1 MIDIKDSRAK
11 IDDIDEKMVALFRER
26 MAVAKDIAEYKKS
39 LGRATLDE
47 SRERALLTRV
57 SEMAGEELSSYSRV
71 LYSMIMEIS
80 KSYQHGIIYPDSELN
95 EMVDEALSNTGKLF
109 PPIASV
115 ACQGVEGAYSQIAAT
130 RFFKV
135 PNIIYYE
142 NFENVFEAVE
152 NGSCQYGVLPI
163 ENSTAGSVKMTYDL
177 MIKHDFYIVRSLRLK
192 IDHNLLAKNGTKLS
206 DIKEIFSHEQAI
218 NQSTEYIKK
227 NLPGVKVTVVKNT
240 AMAAKMVAESD
251 RTDVACLSSRSCAN
265 LYNLNIID
273 KCIQDKENNYTRFIC
288 FTKKLEIYPGA
299 DRTSFMMVIDHKP
312 GALYRVMSRFY
323 ALNIN
328 LLKIES
334 RPIPERDFEFMFYF
348 DVEASV
354 YSPEFKIL
362 LSEFSHQSE
371 EFKYLGTYNEMV

>member
-130 RFFKV
+130 RIFKV
-135 PNIIYYE
+135 PNITYYE

-240 AMAAKMVAESD
+240 AVAAKMVAESD

-265 LYNLNIID
+265 LYSLNIID

-371 EFKYLGTYNEMV
+371 EFKYLGTYNEIV

>member
-130 RFFKV
+130 RIFKV

-227 NLPGVKVTVVKNT
+227 YLPGVKVTVVKNT

>member
-1 MIDIKDSRAK
+1 
-11 IDDIDEKMVALFRER
+11 
-26 MAVAKDIAEYKKS
+26 
-39 LGRATLDE
+39 
-47 SRERALLTRV
+47 
-57 SEMAGEELSSYSRV
+57 
-71 LYSMIMEIS
+71 
-80 KSYQHGIIYPDSELN
+80 
-95 EMVDEALSNTGKLF
+95 
-109 PPIASV
+109 
-115 ACQGVEGAYSQIAAT
+115 
-130 RFFKV
+130 
-135 PNIIYYE
+135 
-142 NFENVFEAVE
+142 
-152 NGSCQYGVLPI
+152 
-163 ENSTAGSVKMTYDL
+163 
-177 MIKHDFYIVRSLRLK
+177 
-192 IDHNLLAKNGTKLS
+192 
-206 DIKEIFSHEQAI
+206 
-218 NQSTEYIKK
+218 
-227 NLPGVKVTVVKNT
+227 
-240 AMAAKMVAESD
+240 MVAESD